1 MRRFL
6 VHFLPALVVFLFAFA
21 LTCLLHTVPSQL
33 SLNSFVFVVNVGS
46 AAGVWLLQTF
56 ARPKSHPSLKKWR
69 GGGGGGV
76 VFSSLARLHGNAR
89 QERVTDSS
97 CFTNKVQGSG

>member
-1 MRRFL
+1 MS
-6 VHFLPALVVFLFAFA
+6 
-21 LTCLLHTVPSQL
+21 SQL

-56 ARPKSHPSLKKWR
+56 ARPKSHPSFKKW
-69 GGGGGGV
+69 GGGGV
-76 VFSSLARLHGNAR
+76 VFSSLGRLHGNAR